1 MTSNEAVTKI
11 LEIKVKYD
19 DALQK
24 IAEYNK
30 LIDEAKV
37 RQLTLN
43 GQLKSGTITQEEYS
57 KQMEASRAVINDYQ
71 SEVRVL
77 RKEIQNNVTEQ
88 KNQEGSLVALRAELS
103 NLTRQYDTM
112 GKAEREGAKGKELQ
126 EHIVRVTTELK
137 QAEEET
143 KRFYRNVGN
152 YDGAM
157 KPLKQ
162 ELRELTMQLAEME
175 RQGLRG
181 SDAYN
186 EIAKQAGALAD
197 NIADARAEIQHYASD
212 TRLLDNTVN
221 IITTASQAWQ
231 TYQGA
236 VQAFGIESQEAMEA
250 MEKLQGIIALTNG
263 LQALH
268 ATFTDNSTASYK
280 LLHGILRLVGLEKQ
294 KEAVSTTAQTV
305 AENAN
310 TAATNANTASE
321 TANITATQGVTA
333 ANNAETTSLVATTGA
348 MTAATVAG
356 KVLRA
361 VLMTL
366 GIGLVVAALGAL
378 VSLAGDVIDFF
389 FGTSEEAKHA
399 AEIQEALNEALDE
412 GYKAYGKASAEIE
425 SYKSRLQN
433 FNGTKEQEKSLV
445 DELND
450 KYGKAMGYY
459 ETAEQWQEVL
469 TRNGKAY
476 CEMLLK
482 EAQAQALLN
491 KYTEAFVTLQET
503 QRKAASEFGNW
514 TTTKAGD
521 EERKRKAVAQADA
534 DARYWMEEYQKKMQ
548 EAQDIKFDWNFTEHE
563 SPTAKG
569 TGGSGGKTGN
579 KQDDQAKAE
588 ADAQKRMLEEARK
601 AQDALNKLIE
611 DNVERRRKQINT
623 GYDRQIEDIRKKLAE
638 EQKLYD
644 AQKDKN
650 STLAQAALATMSALN
665 DQIRA
670 AESLRQKELA
680 DLEHQEL
687 QRTIANKEAVISRQL
702 EAVQK
707 GSDEELRLKKQ
718 KLELELQQEIDS
730 IDAST
735 MTEQQ
740 KADAKIAIWEKYY
753 QDLDTLEDQAQDDRM
768 AKVRLVYENEINE
781 LLLKNDRTYEEQR
794 HVLDLQAEQADEAL
808 RLLEERG
815 QKEGQTEEEFQ
826 AERLEA
832 QQTAAEKHK
841 AIVDFENEVEQAR
854 LDAASQVTGS
864 LIKLTNAIG
873 QNNKGFAMM
882 SKVLTLAQIAIDTG
896 KALSAGIAS
905 ASSLPYPANLAA
917 IATTVATVIAN
928 VATAISTVNSAKFAH
943 GGVAGVVD
951 GKYDD
956 DDDRLVVRVNK
967 GEMILNDEQQQRLYT
982 ALTGNG
988 GKLTENAQQQLFG
1001 MADGQVVPPAT
1012 KQNDTKE
1019 ATVGGTKPATGTGAM
1034 ATVTDEQREVLE
1046 RMVSSE
1052 VDVAITETAETM
1064 SLHVGDETVTLSDT
1078 QRAKVQS
1085 LFSDEMQSYQERVA
1099 EEVTETV
1106 SAASENV
1113 SNRMVLND
1121 EQQQRLYTALTDTKT
1136 TDAISQTETSADIT
1150 SKQSELLQRIMNE
1163 NVEVAISDAAEAM
1176 SLRVG
1181 SETVV
1186 LTEEQRESVK
1196 NVFSEDLAEYQKAVM
1211 KDASDSVESTVETL
1225 SKSEM
1230 VLSDEQRQRLYSA
1243 LDENLSATEQAISE
1257 TRTASSNDR
1266 QLSEEQYRLL
1276 NKMMTSEVE
1285 VALTDESESM
1295 SLRVGDESVV
1305 LTDEQRK
1312 NVRSAFSEE
1321 IRYYEQQL
1329 ANEVTSEMNVTA
1341 GTTPVAPFPAFP
1353 ALTPSYSEIGQGI
1366 SLPGVT
1372 GRSIADE
1379 DGLQEAFVDR
1389 LSLALEDMPAPVV
1402 SVEDINDGQRR
1413 VAVIENIDTM

>member
-1 MTSNEAVTKI
+1 MTSSEAVTKI

-24 IAEYNK
+24 ISEYNK

-43 GQLKSGTITQEEYS
+43 AQQKSGTITQEEYS
-57 KQMEASRAVINDYQ
+57 KQMEASRAVITDYQ
-71 SEVRVL
+71 NEVRVL

-88 KNQEGSLVALRAELS
+88 KSQEGSLVALRAELS

-186 EIAKQAGALAD
+186 EMAKRAGSLAD

-280 LLHGILRLVGLEKQ
+280 LLHGILRLVGLEK
-294 KEAVSTTAQTV
+294 KADAAATTAETV
-305 AENAN
+305 ATQAN
-310 TAATNANTASE
+310 TAATQANTVAEGQNAAAS
-321 TANITATQGVTA
+321 AGATA
-333 ANNAETTSLVATTGA
+333 ANNAETASLVATTGA
-348 MTAATVAG
+348 MTAASVAG

-399 AEIQEALNEALDE
+399 AEIQEALNAALDE

-445 DELND
+445 DELNN

-469 TRNGKAY
+469 TKNGKAY
-476 CEMLLK
+476 CDMLMK
-482 EAQAQALLN
+482 EAEAQALLN
-491 KYTEAFVTLQET
+491 KYTEAFITLQET
-503 QRKAASEFGNW
+503 QRKEASEFGNW

-521 EERKRKAVAQADA
+521 EERKRKAEEQANKDAQ
-534 DARYWMEEYQKKMQ
+534 YWLEEYKKKMQ
-548 EAQDIKFDWNFTEHE
+548 EAEDIKFDWNFTEHE
-563 SPTAKG
+563 SPKTK
-569 TGGSGGKTGN
+569 GSGSSGSSSGK
-579 KQDDQAKAE
+579 KDDQAKAE
-588 ADAQKRMLEEARK
+588 AEAQKRMLEEVRK

-611 DNVERRRKQINT
+611 DNAERRRAQINAS
-623 GYDRQIEDIRKKLAE
+623 YDRQIEDLRKKLAE
-638 EQKLYD
+638 EQKLYN

-650 STLAQAALATMSALN
+650 STLAQAALATMAALN
-665 DQIRA
+665 DQVTA
-670 AESLRQKELA
+670 TEAQRQKELA
-680 DLEHQEL
+680 ELEHQEL
-687 QRTIANKEAVISRQL
+687 QRSIANKEAVINRQL

-707 GSDEELRLKKQ
+707 GTEEELRLKKE
-718 KLELELQQEIDS
+718 KLALELQQELDS
-730 IDAST
+730 IDATT

-740 KADAKIAIWEKYY
+740 KADAKLAIWEKYY
-753 QDLDTLEDQAQDDRM
+753 QDLDTLEDQAQDQQM
-768 AKVRLVYENEINE
+768 AKVKLVYENEINE
-781 LLLKNDRTYEEQR
+781 LMMKNDRTYEEQQR
-794 HVLDLQAEQADEAL
+794 VLELQAEQADEAL

-841 AIVDFENEVEQAR
+841 AIVDYENEVEQAR

-928 VATAISTVNSAKFAH
+928 VATAISTVNSAKFAK

-967 GEMILNDEQQQRLYT
+967 GEMILNDEQQQRLFT

-988 GKLTENAQQQLFG
+988 GKLTEDSQQQLFG
-1001 MADGQVVPPAT
+1001 IADGQIVPPAT
-1012 KQNDTKE
+1012 LQNDVDE
-1019 ATVGGTKPATGTGAM
+1019 PATSGTNPAVGAGAM
-1034 ATVTDEQREVLE
+1034 ATVTDEQRNVLE
-1046 RMVSSE
+1046 RMVSEE
-1052 VDVAITETAETM
+1052 VDVALTDTAET
-1064 SLHVGDETVTLSDT
+1064 
-1078 QRAKVQS
+1078 
-1085 LFSDEMQSYQERVA
+1085 
-1099 EEVTETV
+1099 
-1106 SAASENV
+1106 
-1113 SNRMVLND
+1113 
-1121 EQQQRLYTALTDTKT
+1121 
-1136 TDAISQTETSADIT
+1136 
-1150 SKQSELLQRIMNE
+1150 
-1163 NVEVAISDAAEAM
+1163 
-1176 SLRVG
+1176 
-1181 SETVV
+1181 
-1186 LTEEQRESVK
+1186 
-1196 NVFSEDLAEYQKAVM
+1196 
-1211 KDASDSVESTVETL
+1211 
-1225 SKSEM
+1225 
-1230 VLSDEQRQRLYSA
+1230 
-1243 LDENLSATEQAISE
+1243 
-1257 TRTASSNDR
+1257 
-1266 QLSEEQYRLL
+1266 
-1276 NKMMTSEVE
+1276 
-1285 VALTDESESM
+1285 M
-1295 SLRVGDESVV
+1295 SLRVGDERVT
-1305 LTDEQRK
+1305 LTDEQRS
-1312 NVRSAFSEE
+1312 NVRSAFAEE
-1321 IRYYEQQL
+1321 ISYYEQHL
-1329 ANEVTSEMNVTA
+1329 ASDITSAVDAATGNSLNAPLPDFPSLTA
-1341 GTTPVAPFPAFP
+1341 A
-1353 ALTPSYSEIGQGI
+1353 YSEIGQGV
-1366 SLPGVT
+1366 SLPGVS
-1372 GRSIADE
+1372 GRNIADE

-1413 VAVIENIDTM
+1413 VEVIENIDTM